1 MSDRE
6 MAMQLLE
13 AVPDY
18 QIRYVIAFLQKIVTA
33 GDRIPNEETIKAMRE
48 MENGGGECFDSLDEL
63 WKSLEDDIIED

>member
-33 GDRIPNEETIKAMRE
+33 GDGIPNEETIKAMRE

>member
-18 QIRYVIAFLQKIVTA
+18 QIRYVIAFLQKIVTC
-33 GDRIPNEETIKAMRE
+33 GDGIPNEETIKAMRE